1 VKFASKADMRS
12 SKDPIIKQFLAGR
25 ALGPIGMDEMA
36 TEQSD
41 IEKEL
46 VAREVK
52 RMKSEGRSRDDTDI
66 LTV

>member
-1 VKFASKADMRS
+1 
-12 SKDPIIKQFLAGR
+12 
-25 ALGPIGMDEMA
+25 MDELA

-46 VAREVK
+46 VAREVQ
-52 RMKSEGRSRDDTDI
+52 RMKAEGRKVDDVDI

>member
-1 VKFASKADMRS
+1 
-12 SKDPIIKQFLAGR
+12 
-25 ALGPIGMDEMA
+25 MDELA

-46 VAREVK
+46 VAREVARLK
-52 RMKSEGRSRDDTDI
+52 AEGRTRDDTDI